1 MPSVLILFFF
11 LIHTCATCKVQTQ
24 MPADVDLKIVDFNGK
39 NRRKIIGYKNLRESK
54 STFIV

>member
-1 MPSVLILFFF
+1 
-11 LIHTCATCKVQTQ
+11 